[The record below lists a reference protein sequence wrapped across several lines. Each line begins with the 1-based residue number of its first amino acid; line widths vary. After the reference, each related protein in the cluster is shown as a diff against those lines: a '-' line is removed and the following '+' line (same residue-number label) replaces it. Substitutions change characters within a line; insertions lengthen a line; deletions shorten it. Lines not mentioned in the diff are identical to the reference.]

1 MNSYSKVVLS
11 LIKINQEKKRG
22 GEKSKIR
29 EMGDVWCHNTLK
41 FNCMANL
48 SLRSSASPYFC
59 VCCPT
64 CQSSLGPISCLDLHW
79 CPWTSAEE
87 SECNR
92 MGLHLH
98 TIDVMVSRWSI
109 DFQQD
114 FFFFLMF
121 CLHWMW
127 KGIIFTVRLVV
138 FFSCVLEAGYQKHL
152 PFLHSYSKSRGF

>member
-114 FFFFLMF
+114 FFFFFNVLLALNVKRNYF
-121 CLHWMW
+121 HS
-127 KGIIFTVRLVV
+127 KTGV
-138 FFSCVLEAGYQKHL
+138 FF
-152 PFLHSYSKSRGF
+152 FLCFGSRVSETSAFST